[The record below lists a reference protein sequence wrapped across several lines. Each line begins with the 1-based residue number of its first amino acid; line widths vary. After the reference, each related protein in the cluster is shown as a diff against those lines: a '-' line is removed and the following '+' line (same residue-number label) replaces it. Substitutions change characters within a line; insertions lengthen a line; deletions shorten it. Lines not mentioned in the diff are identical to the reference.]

1 MQRILKAF
9 SCFDII
15 RPGRDQEDEVLCKLE
30 IQTKVHMAKIEQLE
44 QKLRE
49 VEFAK
54 KQHVLE
60 KDIPAAKRKII
71 EKHKLTKQIVRFVQL
86 RDACENMKE
95 SITDS
100 SMVKE
105 TFSVLSDVSWTFK
118 NIKFDDK
125 FSAQLEK
132 FSDDLDDF
140 KIDFTEINEALTN
153 MNTDQTYDEDLENEL
168 NELLVED
175 SLEKP
180 VIQKLSPV
188 FDIPQRASP
197 LNPPQRA
204 SPLNPPER
212 ASPLNP
218 PERANPLK
226 PPNKETFVDFS
237 QKVPQELPNKPN
249 KQLIVE
255 L

>member
-1 MQRILKAF
+1 MQRFWKAL

-15 RPGRDQEDEVLCKLE
+15 RPGRDQEDEVLNKLE

-44 QKLRE
+44 QKLRD
-49 VEFAK
+49 VELAK
-54 KQHVLE
+54 KKYVAE
-60 KDIPAAKRKII
+60 KNIEAAKRKII
-71 EKHKLTKQIVRFVQL
+71 EKHRLTKQVARFVQL

-168 NELLVED
+168 NELLEED
-175 SLEKP
+175 SVSQRQMSNPQQQIMQPIAQP
-180 VIQKLSPV
+180 VTRPIAQPQPQPQDVIEPIVASQEQEEAQQTPV
-188 FDIPQRASP
+188 EP
-197 LNPPQRA
+197 
-204 SPLNPPER
+204 
-212 ASPLNP
+212 
-218 PERANPLK
+218 K
-226 PPNKETFVDFS
+226 
-237 QKVPQELPNKPN
+237 